1 MGKLWSWI
9 VFCRTFV
16 FSIAERGEAFPLAA
30 QQPCPRG
37 RGYNEFQSR
46 VSLLGYLCALP
57 IKLAH
62 THPLKSNVKKL
73 KSKLQRLFWWMRL
86 FVLKHC
92 HPRVSPMGRFIA
104 RFWATNEGRVLWL
117 VRWPST
123 ATQQS
128 LVKAEQAEGGPTS
141 KPMGTCMRT
150 WVLPC
155 CRHCLGS
162 CCGWGKVFCQNPA
175 FPGV

>member
-16 FSIAERGEAFPLAA
+16 FSVAERGEAFPLAA

-62 THPLKSNVKKL
+62 THTPL
-73 KSKLQRLFWWMRL
+73 
-86 FVLKHC
+86 
-92 HPRVSPMGRFIA
+92 RVM
-104 RFWATNEGRVLWL
+104 
-117 VRWPST
+117 
-123 ATQQS
+123 
-128 LVKAEQAEGGPTS
+128 
-141 KPMGTCMRT
+141 
-150 WVLPC
+150 
-155 CRHCLGS
+155 
-162 CCGWGKVFCQNPA
+162 
-175 FPGV
+175 